1 MFTYK
6 FDKYSFLQKFK
17 SRICV
22 RGDLQPLSEKET
34 YAATLAGRSFRML
47 IALAARWDL
56 NICQFDAVNAFPNSK
71 LDKEVYIEL
80 PDGYKLPGK
89 VGRLLRA
96 LYGLRRSPL
105 LWQKLLSSALTELG
119 LQAGL
124 EEPCL
129 FLNDNLI
136 VFFFVDDICCIYRA
150 CNQAIADRF
159 RNSLANRFKIRD
171 LNKL

>member
-1 MFTYK
+1 M
-6 FDKYSFLQKFK
+6 
-17 SRICV
+17 
-22 RGDLQPLSEKET
+22 
-34 YAATLAGRSFRML
+34 
-47 IALAARWDL
+47 ALAARWDL

-71 LDKEVYIEL
+71 LDEEVYIEL

-136 VFFFVDDICCIYRA
+136 VFFFVDDICCMYRA
-150 CNQAIADRF
+150 CDQAIADRF
-159 RNSLANRFKIRD
+159 RDNLANHFKIKD
-171 LNKL
+171 LDKLQ